1 MIFGPRPILVY
12 DTTLRD
18 GNQGE
23 DVNFSIAD
31 KLRIA
36 EQLDLLGVHFIEG
49 GWPSASPKDARFFEE
64 MLSRGL
70 KRSKLVAFGSTRKK
84 GVTPARD
91 RQVAAMAKL
100 PVKYIA
106 LVGKTWELHIRE
118 VLHTAREENLKM
130 IRETVAYLKDRGK
143 QVFFDAEHFFDGFR
157 ESEQYAQDC
166 IGAAVSAGA
175 DLVCLCDTN
184 GGALPSQVADTW
196 DRVMP
201 YYDIEFGIHAHND
214 GGLAVANT
222 LTAVEHGAAMV
233 QGTINGFGERC
244 GNADLC
250 SVIPDLMLK
259 MKCEVIPEASLKKLR
274 QTSHLA
280 WELVNRSSDSH
291 QPYVGDSA
299 FAHKGGQH
307 ADAVLKNSRTYEH
320 IDPALVG
327 NRNRILVSDQAGR
340 STILHKAREVGLDLD
355 REDPAVIEVL
365 DQVKRLESQGYE
377 YEGAD
382 ASFEL
387 LMQKAQGKRKQYFKF
402 KGFRVTVEKRPDDLE
417 ARAEATIMV
426 EVEGQGVEHTAAE
439 GDGPVNALDNALRK
453 ALERFFPTLK
463 KMRLTDYKVR
473 VLPAG
478 LGTASQVRV
487 LCEYTDGRSHWGT
500 VGVSENIIEAS
511 WQALTDSVVYKLYL
525 DEKRSKQKHARK
537 SK

>member
-1 MIFGPRPILVY
+1 MKPDNQILVY

-23 DVNFSIAD
+23 DVNFSLED

-36 EQLDLLGVHFIEG
+36 AKLDELGVHFIEG
-49 GWPSASPKDARFFEE
+49 GWPSASPKDAKFFSE
-64 MLSRGL
+64 MLARGL
-70 KRSKLVAFGSTRKK
+70 KTSKLVAFGSTRKK
-84 GVTPARD
+84 GISPAKD
-91 RQVAAMAKL
+91 PQVKALAQA

-106 LVGKTWELHIRE
+106 VVGKTWELHIRE
-118 VLHTAREENLKM
+118 VLHTGREENLKM
-130 IRETVAYLKDRGK
+130 IGETIAYLRERGK
-143 QVFFDAEHFFDGFR
+143 KVFFDAEHFFDGYR
-157 ESEQYAQDC
+157 ESQNYTLDC
-166 IGAAVSAGA
+166 IDAAVRAGA
-175 DLVCLCDTN
+175 ELVCLCDTN
-184 GGALPSQVADTW
+184 GGAMPGELAGACW
-196 DRVMP
+196 DVMP
-201 YYDIEFGIHAHND
+201 MFNAEFGIHTHND
-214 GGLAVANT
+214 SGLAVANSI
-222 LTAVEHGAAMV
+222 LAVEQGVSMV

-250 SVIPDLMLK
+250 SLIPDLMLK
-259 MKCEVIPEASLKKLR
+259 MNYKVIPEAKLKKLR
-274 QTSHLA
+274 ETSHLV
-280 WELVNRSSDSH
+280 WELVNRSPDSR
-291 QPYVGDSA
+291 QPFVGDSA

-320 IDPALVG
+320 IDPGLVG
-327 NRNRILVSDQAGR
+327 NRNRILVSDQAGK
-340 STILHKAREVGLDLD
+340 STILYKAREVGLDLD
-355 REDPAVIEVL
+355 REDPEVIAVL
-365 DQVKRLESQGYE
+365 DEVKRLESQGYE

-387 LMQKAQGKRKQYFKF
+387 LMQKAQGKRKRYFNF
-402 KGFRVTVEKRPDDLE
+402 KGFRVTVEKRPTDPS

-453 ALERFFPTLK
+453 ALERFFPSLK
-463 KMRLTDYKVR
+463 KLRLTDYKVR

-487 LCEYTDGRSHWGT
+487 LCEYSDGKNHWGT

-525 DEKRSKQKHARK
+525 DEKKSRQKNARK